1 MLLKKDLKWSPD
13 GIQIINIPA
22 GEYEAGH
29 FLSALLRLLLK
40 WGFLTA
46 LNNRKLKQLLSLK
59 SVISGVKANEAV
71 CK

>member
-22 GEYEAGH
+22 GEYESGS
-29 FLSALLRLLLK
+29 LPERALEVAAQ

-59 SVISGVKANEAV
+59 SVISGVKANEAL

>member
-22 GEYEAGH
+22 GEYEAGSL
-29 FLSALLRLLLK
+29 LSALLRLLLK

-46 LNNRKLKQLLSLK
+46 LNNRKLKQRLSLK
-59 SVISGVKANEAV
+59 SVISGVKANEAL

>member
-1 MLLKKDLKWSPD
+1 NQKTDTGKTLTRWPVFVDHFMD
-13 GIQIINIPA
+13 
-22 GEYEAGH
+22 H

-46 LNNRKLKQLLSLK
+46 LNNRKLKHLLSLK
-59 SVISGVKANEAV
+59 SVISGVKANEAL